1 MATIHVN
8 LSEESRQFVEKQ
20 IAAGGYH
27 TADAYL
33 EQLIE
38 EDRLRKAQ
46 DELEELLLAGMRSP
60 RIELTPEEW
69 ESMRREADA
78 RVQARTAS

>member
-1 MATIHVN
+1 METIHVN
-8 LSEESRQFVEKQ
+8 LSEESRQFIEKQ
-20 IAAGGYH
+20 VAAGGYR
-27 TADAYL
+27 TADAYVQ
-33 EQLIE
+33 QLIE
-38 EDRLRKAQ
+38 AERLRNAQ

-78 RVQARTAS
+78 RVKARTAS